1 MTSPKR
7 LSALVAAIAAVGL
20 ALQMPV
26 EAAQRGTGQGG
37 GQGQGQGQGRGQGEG
52 RGAQRQPRARAGRP
66 SAAGQGSQRSAL
78 EQGTRSLSRSSAT
91 PAAPAGADDRG
102 RAGGS
107 PGQEVYPFG
116 YPPEQEQLVYFATA
130 DVDSSEWISFR
141 EAEGALRF
149 DADNFCVYDVD
160 NDGRLTF
167 AEFSDYIKSE
177 AAAGRLVREPIREEY
192 LGSPPQ
198 RTAEQLRSAYDVDLD
213 GAISAR
219 ELERMLGDYDVESL
233 QGVDAS
239 KILARLDANGSSV
252 LETSEL
258 ERITSYLG
266 PPESSSEGKPLP
278 QPGARSVLEMFGQP
292 IPRGD
297 TIPPQI
303 VGPVPPF
310 RRLDVDNDGFVDIN
324 DLQAL
329 EGGSFLPVRLS
340 GVLNSLDLD
349 SDGRLSESEFLASMT
364 RK

>member
-7 LSALVAAIAAVGL
+7 LSALAMAIAAIGL
-20 ALQMPV
+20 AFQMPV
-26 EAAQRGTGQGG
+26 EAAQRGTGQSGGQARGQGG
-37 GQGQGQGQGRGQGEG
+37 GQGAG
-52 RGAQRQPRARAGRP
+52 RGAQRQPRARAERP
-66 SAAGQGSQRSAL
+66 AEA
-78 EQGTRSLSRSSAT
+78 
-91 PAAPAGADDRG
+91 
-102 RAGGS
+102 
-107 PGQEVYPFG
+107 GQEVYPFG
-116 YPPEQEQLVYFATA
+116 YPPEQQQLVFFATA

-167 AEFSDYIKSE
+167 EEFSDYIKSE
-177 AAAGRLVREPIREEY
+177 SAAGRIVREPIRKEY
-192 LGSPPQ
+192 QGSPPQ
-198 RTAEQLRSAYDVDLD
+198 RTAEQLRTAYDVDSD
-213 GAISAR
+213 GAISVR

-233 QGVDAS
+233 QSVDAS
-239 KILARLDANGSSV
+239 KILARLDANGSAV

-258 ERITSYLG
+258 ERIVSFLG
-266 PPESSSEGKPLP
+266 PPGNGPEDGRLP

-310 RRLDVDNDGFVDIN
+310 RRLDLDNDGFVDIN